1 MIRRLTNLRDL
12 VDLVTDRN
20 PEWRIEFEAD
30 HIECS
35 LRGARLHYGVRYEDM
50 DATALALIEHHAL
63 ISLGMLTDGWEP

>member
-20 PEWRIEFEAD
+20 PEWRTEFEAQ
-30 HIECS
+30 HIEDS

-50 DATALALIEHHAL
+50 SPTWLALIEQHAL
-63 ISLGMLTDGWEP
+63 ISLDLLTDGWKP